1 MTTSG
6 ISSNLFE
13 PTGGNVANCSNCSAT
28 LLPNSIQCEYC
39 GSRNDIDLKGINYY
53 TANETESER
62 ICPRCKIGL
71 ITIDLKMNG
80 KFLIERCD
88 ECLGLFF
95 DPGELEAL
103 LEATVSNVF
112 FINRSQLD
120 NINSTKRSGDYGVS
134 YINCPICSKLMN
146 RVNFGTKSGV
156 IVDRC
161 KDHGVWLDGGE
172 LRHLF
177 EWMKAGGKLLQQERE
192 EQLKK
197 IEEQEQEGERRK
209 KQTQSASGGVYPD
222 DSGFYLFGNTLKNAD
237 SDLFEMV
244 TKAIRYFMK

>member
-1 MTTSG
+1 MT
-6 ISSNLFE
+6 
-13 PTGGNVANCSNCSAT
+13 NCSNCSAP
-28 LLPNSIQCEYC
+28 LPPNSIQCDYC
-39 GSRNDIDLKGINYY
+39 GTRNDIDLKGIHYF
-53 TANETESER
+53 TTHEIESVR
-62 ICPRCKIGL
+62 ICPRCSIRL
-71 ITIDLKMNG
+71 TTIDLKVNG

-88 ECLGLFF
+88 QCLGLFF

-112 FINRSQLD
+112 TINRSQLD
-120 NINSTKRSGDYGVS
+120 DINTTKRTSDYGAV
-134 YINCPICSKLMN
+134 YIKCPVCSKIMN

-177 EWMKAGGKLLQQERE
+177 EWMKAGGKLLDQERQ

-197 IEEQEQEGERRK
+197 DEKAQERERQ
-209 KQTQSASGGVYPD
+209 KQRAPSALHGDYPD
-222 DSGFYLFGNTLKNAD
+222 YSSFNMYGSTLRHGD
-237 SDLFEMV
+237 PDLFEMV
-244 TKAIRYFMK
+244 KHAINFFIK